1 MEYKII
7 ENELLPIYETEEKE
21 RLVNARELHSIM
33 KVGRDFT
40 NWIKDRIRKY
50 DFIENEDYVLTLA
63 KIGERQNV
71 IRHEYY
77 LTIDMAK
84 ELAIVENNEMGRKIR
99 RYFIEVERRYR
110 AIVETPQN
118 IFEFMRLAINQIET
132 NEKEIQNI
140 KVLTE
145 SNLKEIEMIKS
156 KINVV
161 IKKEYCL
168 ALDIAEQLKL
178 YSENGLPHSNLIG
191 AMARRVRL

>member
-21 RLVNARELHSIM
+21 RLVNARDLHSIM

>member
-1 MEYKII
+1 
-7 ENELLPIYETEEKE
+7 
-21 RLVNARELHSIM
+21 
-33 KVGRDFT
+33 
-40 NWIKDRIRKY
+40 
-50 DFIENEDYVLTLA
+50 
-63 KIGERQNV
+63 
-71 IRHEYY
+71 
-77 LTIDMAK
+77 
-84 ELAIVENNEMGRKIR
+84 MGRKIR